1 MEQLDQAVQQLP
13 EPVQQMLDSQFLGN
27 NLVTWGIAAAVF
39 AAVWLLLR
47 LLKPFLRKRLERL
60 AERTDNRVDDLLA
73 TLVESTRGFFLL
85 VVALYAGSLPLELG
99 DAIEGGLHKVLFIAL
114 LIQAGLWADK
124 VIDHLLE
131 RYLSRADE
139 AAGEEGAEEEAEEDA
154 APRLAVLS
162 LFSFFSRVAV
172 WSMVLLLSIDNLGYD
187 VTALIAGLGIGGI
200 AVGLALQNVLQ
211 DTFASLSIILD
222 RPFEIGDFIVV
233 GDFQGTVEKIGIKT
247 TRLRSLS
254 GEQLIF
260 GNSDLLSSRIRNCKR
275 MQERRGVFTFGV
287 VYDTPP
293 EKLEAIP
300 KMVREIIEKQENT
313 RFERAHFKSY
323 GASSLDFEVV
333 YHLLVPDYA
342 VFMDVQQE
350 INLAL
355 YRRFAEESI
364 DFAYPTRTVIL
375 TGGVANGGVASEDST
390 ARPF

>member
-1 MEQLDQAVQQLP
+1 
-13 EPVQQMLDSQFLGN
+13 MLDTQFLGN
-27 NLVTWGIAAAVF
+27 NLVTWGVAAALF
-39 AAVWLLLR
+39 AVVWLLLR
-47 LLKPFLRKRLERL
+47 LLEPFLRKRLEKL
-60 AERTDNRVDDLLA
+60 AESTDNHVDDLLA

-99 DAIEGGLHKVLFIAL
+99 DAVEGGLHKVLFIAL
-114 LIQAGLWADK
+114 LVQAGLWADK

-131 RYLSRADE
+131 RYLSRTHEDAEGD
-139 AAGEEGAEEEAEEDA
+139 AGDGRDGEEQDPG
-154 APRLAVLS
+154 PRLAVLS

-233 GDFQGTVEKIGIKT
+233 GDFQGAVEKIGLKT

-260 GNSDLLSSRIRNCKR
+260 GNNDLLSSRIRNYKR

-287 VYDTPP
+287 VYDTPA

-300 KMVREIIEKQENT
+300 KMVKEIIESQENT
-313 RFERAHFKSY
+313 RFDRAHFKSY

-355 YRRFAEESI
+355 YRRFEEQGI

-375 TGGVANGGVASEDST
+375 AGGGANEDRASGDST
-390 ARPF
+390 TRPV